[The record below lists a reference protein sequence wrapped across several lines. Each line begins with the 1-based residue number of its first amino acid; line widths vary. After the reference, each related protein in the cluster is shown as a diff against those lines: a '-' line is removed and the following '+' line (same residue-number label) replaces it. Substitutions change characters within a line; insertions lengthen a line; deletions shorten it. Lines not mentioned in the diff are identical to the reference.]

1 MQQIKTDEFI
11 AKHGGYASR
20 YEDLKNLEFQEKRKD
35 YQRKNDQDEIN
46 RLQKRNLTFFWVP
59 IAISII
65 ALSWS
70 ILKPSND
77 TNRLDEI
84 ENRLDLFEKENIQ
97 LKNKLYKAET
107 MLKAYKSDSVP
118 GSVDL

>member
-1 MQQIKTDEFI
+1 
-11 AKHGGYASR
+11 SR